1 MMIKKVSGNAVAP
14 APIEG
19 LLGLVDGESVHPKC
33 GGYGQIDPHCA
44 TRTPAAAVWRTGG
57 IILGLMSQQQ
67 SNAIMAT
74 WQQWQGR
81 VINGRFSLRHYLG
94 GSEQSAVYRTEI
106 NGSRAAIK
114 LIPVDAAYA
123 QAQVSQWELARKLS
137 HPHLVRILETGR
149 HADDQQDVF
158 FAVMEYADDNLAE
171 VVPGRALTPVEAHQM
186 LVPTLDALNYLHGQ
200 GIVHGNIKPANIMAV
215 GDQLKLSSDGVRPV
229 GKSQGSVRIG
239 NQYDAPEVAT
249 GAVSPSADIWSLGMT
264 LVEALTNHLPAWDRG
279 NENDPKLP
287 EDVPRPFDDIAKH
300 CVSRDP
306 TLRWSAT
313 EIRKRLDGP
322 PVATKEDVARQEI
335 SADAEV
341 QEAAAPAAQRSVPPP
356 QARETF
362 AKRTGTTGKQ
372 RGFRG
377 AAAVIIIL
385 VVSVAGV
392 RLFHHRSET
401 PQAVSTTSKQQS
413 AASPQSMKN
422 ASFPASKINA
432 AGVEHGAVT
441 HEVLPDVSRKAR
453 ESIAGTIKVKVK
465 VAVDTSG
472 TVSHA
477 TLVSH
482 RPGGYFAKQALQ
494 AARKWTF
501 APPTVDG
508 RAMPSEWSLSF
519 DFKKNGTKAVP
530 QRTSPGA

>member
-1 MMIKKVSGNAVAP
+1 M
-14 APIEG
+14 
-19 LLGLVDGESVHPKC
+19 
-33 GGYGQIDPHCA
+33 
-44 TRTPAAAVWRTGG
+44 AVWRTGG

-137 HPHLVRILETGR
+137 HPHLVRILEMGR

-158 FAVMEYADDNLAE
+158 FAVMEYADDNLGE

-200 GIVHGNIKPANIMAV
+200 GIVHGNIKPANIMAA

-229 GKSQGSVRIG
+229 GKSQGSVGPG

-264 LVEALTNHLPAWDRG
+264 LVEALTGHLPAWDRG
-279 NENDPKLP
+279 DENDPKLP
-287 EDVPRPFDDIAKH
+287 EYIPRPFNDIAKH

-313 EIRKRLDGP
+313 EIRKRLDAP
-322 PVATKEDVARQEI
+322 PVAVKEAVAKQQI
-335 SADAEV
+335 SADAEL
-341 QEAAAPAAQRSVPPP
+341 QEAAVPAAQRSVLSP

-362 AKRTGTTGKQ
+362 AKRSGTTGKQ

-377 AAAVIIIL
+377 AAAVIIVL
-385 VVSVAGV
+385 VVSAVGV
-392 RLFHHRSET
+392 RLFHRRSET
-401 PQAVSTTSKQQS
+401 PQSASTTSKQQS
-413 AASPQSMKN
+413 AASPQPMKN
-422 ASFPASKINA
+422 ASLPASRLNA
-432 AGVEHGAVT
+432 VGVEHGAVT

-453 ESIAGTIKVKVK
+453 ESITGTIKVKVK

-472 TVSHA
+472 KVSHA

-482 RPGGYFAKQALQ
+482 RPGGYFANQALQ

-508 RAMPSEWSLSF
+508 RAMPSEWSLRF

>member
-1 MMIKKVSGNAVAP
+1 
-14 APIEG
+14 
-19 LLGLVDGESVHPKC
+19 
-33 GGYGQIDPHCA
+33 
-44 TRTPAAAVWRTGG
+44 
-57 IILGLMSQQQ
+57 
-67 SNAIMAT
+67 
-74 WQQWQGR
+74 
-81 VINGRFSLRHYLG
+81 
-94 GSEQSAVYRTEI
+94 
-106 NGSRAAIK
+106 
-114 LIPVDAAYA
+114 
-123 QAQVSQWELARKLS
+123 
-137 HPHLVRILETGR
+137 
-149 HADDQQDVF
+149 
-158 FAVMEYADDNLAE
+158 
-171 VVPGRALTPVEAHQM
+171 
-186 LVPTLDALNYLHGQ
+186 
-200 GIVHGNIKPANIMAV
+200 
-215 GDQLKLSSDGVRPV
+215 
-229 GKSQGSVRIG
+229 
-239 NQYDAPEVAT
+239 
-249 GAVSPSADIWSLGMT
+249 
-264 LVEALTNHLPAWDRG
+264 
-279 NENDPKLP
+279 LP
-287 EDVPRPFDDIAKH
+287 EYIPRPFNDIAKH

-313 EIRKRLDGP
+313 EIRKRLDAP
-322 PVATKEDVARQEI
+322 PAAVKEDIARQEI
-335 SADAEV
+335 SADVEV
-341 QEAAAPAAQRSVPPP
+341 QGAAAPAAQRSVPSS
-356 QARETF
+356 QAKETF
-362 AKRTGTTGKQ
+362 AKRPGTTGKGI
-372 RGFRG
+372 GFRG

-413 AASPQSMKN
+413 AASPQPMKN
-422 ASFPASKINA
+422 ASLPASRINA